1 AQPVMIP
8 TPPQGNR
15 SERLG
20 RLLTLGRK
28 QTSEAIGELVA
39 ALGDEDEQLRWLAS
53 LSLLGMGGS
62 TVIAT
67 LQAFMAQAPSAVAR
81 EEAEKVLGKLEA
93 FGG

>member
-1 AQPVMIP
+1 
-8 TPPQGNR
+8 
-15 SERLG
+15 
-20 RLLTLGRK
+20 
-28 QTSEAIGELVA
+28 VA

-67 LQAFMAQAPSAVAR
+67 LQAFIVQAPSAVAR
-81 EEAEKVLGKLEA
+81 EEGEKVLGKLEA